1 METTV
6 KHTDTHCK
14 EISLST
20 NTGEGNVKTITNIP
34 IPPCAFRPLR
44 SPLEGKKKE
53 VFSLKKNCFV
63 KQEGL
68 LPHGGFQG
76 HWAELIH

>member
-1 METTV
+1 M
-6 KHTDTHCK
+6 
-14 EISLST
+14 
-20 NTGEGNVKTITNIP
+20 
-34 IPPCAFRPLR
+34 
-44 SPLEGKKKE
+44 

-76 HWAELIH
+76 HSTEFIQHESPELIGPDTPDLS